1 MESMGQ
7 YRKASVLKACD
18 YNNFHFKI
26 ISNFHPSNS
35 KLEHVHR
42 L

>member
-1 MESMGQ
+1 MDSMGQ

-26 ISNFHPSNS
+26 ISSFHHNNN
-35 KLEHVHR
+35 
-42 L
+42 